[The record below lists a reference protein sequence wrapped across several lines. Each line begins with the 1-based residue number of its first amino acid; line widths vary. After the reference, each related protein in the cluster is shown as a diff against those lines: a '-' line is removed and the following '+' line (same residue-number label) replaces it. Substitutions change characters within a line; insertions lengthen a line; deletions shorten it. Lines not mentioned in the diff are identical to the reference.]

1 MRTAHEHYAL
11 NTPITPFVLSILPKV
26 LGAACDLDDNWKS
39 GNFVKRVIPTGEEI
53 SQLAVDFTG
62 GIIAS
67 SHWLTKGEDGGWRE
81 SPLER
86 SSLCYVYFIFFFST
100 RQS

>member
-1 MRTAHEHYAL
+1 MTLNLKEALTNNCWAHVHHAVD
-11 NTPITPFVLSILPKV
+11 TTIAHFVFPLRPKV

-67 SHWLTKGEDGGWRE
+67 SHWLTKGDDGSR
-81 SPLER
+81 P
-86 SSLCYVYFIFFFST
+86 
-100 RQS
+100 